1 MAELLIYQTYAIV
14 IGFIIDFFVGD
25 PHSIPHPVVAIGKL
39 ISFLDKRL
47 RLGNNDERDIL
58 RGVWTVLIVAS
69 VATAVPALVLFMM
82 WKIHPAAYLAVSS
95 IMCAQIIAARELVRE
110 CARVE
115 KALENDDIEEARKA
129 VSYVVGRDTEAL
141 DRAGI
146 CRAAVET
153 IAENGSDGVI
163 APLFWMLLFGAP
175 GGFFYK
181 AVNTMDS
188 MLGYKNEK
196 YLYFGRAAAKTDDAV
211 NFIPSRI
218 SAILMIA
225 SCPICHLDGRNAWR
239 IFCRDRFK
247 HTSPNAAQT
256 ESVFAG
262 ALNVRLNGPAFYGG
276 IRHEKEFLGDDI
288 RPIAPD
294 DIKRAGYLMYT
305 ASALML
311 IIGVMIRTGVILYA
325 YK

>member
-39 ISFLDKRL
+39 ISCLDERL
-47 RLGNNDERDIL
+47 RLGDNDERDIL
-58 RGVWTVLIVAS
+58 RGFWTVLIVIAVS
-69 VATAVPALVLFMM
+69 TAVPALVLFMM
-82 WKIHPAAYLAVSS
+82 WKIHPAAYLTVSS

-110 CARVE
+110 CARVR
-115 KALENDDIEEARKA
+115 KALEKDDIVEARKA

-141 DRAGI
+141 DKAGI

-163 APLFWMLLFGAP
+163 APLFWMLIFGAP

-196 YLYFGRAAAKTDDAV
+196 YLYFGRAAAKTDDVV

-225 SCPICHLDGRNAWR
+225 SCPLCQLDGRNAWR

-262 ALNVRLNGPAFYGG
+262 ALNVRLNGPALYGG
-276 IRHEKEFLGDDI
+276 VLHEKEYLGDDM
-288 RPIAPD
+288 RPVETA

-311 IIGVMIRTGVILYA
+311 ILGTLLRMGVILYA

>member
-1 MAELLIYQTYAIV
+1 MAELLIYQTSAII

-25 PHSIPHPVVAIGKL
+25 PHAIPHPVVAIGKL
-39 ISFLDKRL
+39 IAFLDKKL
-47 RLGNNDERDIL
+47 RIGNSDKRDIL
-58 RGVWTVLIVAS
+58 RGLWTVLIVVS
-69 VATAVPALVLFMM
+69 VSVAVPAFILFVM
-82 WKIHPAAYLAVSS
+82 WRIHPVVYLIVSS

-110 CARVE
+110 CRIVE
-115 KALENDDIEEARKA
+115 KALVKDDIEAARKA

-141 DRAGI
+141 DKAAI

-163 APLFWMLLFGAP
+163 APIFWMLLFGAP

-196 YLYFGRAAAKTDDAV
+196 YLYFGRVAARIDDVV

-218 SAILMIA
+218 SAILMIL
-225 SCPICHLDGRNAWR
+225 SCPLCHLDGRNAWR

-276 IRHEKEFLGDDI
+276 VLHNKEWLGDDI
-288 RPIAPD
+288 QPIEPD
-294 DIKRAGYLMYT
+294 DIERSGRLMYT
-305 ASALML
+305 ASCMML
-311 IIGVMIRTGVILYA
+311 VIGVLLRIGVMLCL
-325 YK
+325 

>member
-1 MAELLIYQTYAIV
+1 MADLLIYQTYAII

-25 PHSIPHPVVAIGKL
+25 PHAIPHPVVAIGKL
-39 ISFLDKRL
+39 ISFLDRKL
-47 RLGNNDERDIL
+47 RIGDSDKRDIL
-58 RGVWTVLIVAS
+58 RGVWTVLIVSAVS
-69 VATAVPALVLFMM
+69 IAVPSFILWVM
-82 WKIHPAAYLAVSS
+82 WKIHPVAYLAVNS
-95 IMCAQIIAARELVRE
+95 IMCAQIVAARELVRE
-110 CARVE
+110 CSAVE
-115 KALENDDIEEARKA
+115 KALEKGDIEGARKA

-141 DRAGI
+141 DKEDI

-163 APLFWMLLFGAP
+163 APLFWMFLFGAV

-196 YLYFGRAAAKTDDAV
+196 YLYFGRAAARTDDFV

-218 SAILMIA
+218 SALLMIV
-225 SCPICHLDGRNAWR
+225 SCPLCHLDGKNALR
-239 IFCRDRFK
+239 IFRRDRFK
-247 HTSPNAAQT
+247 HKSPNAAQT

-276 IRHEKEFLGDDI
+276 VLHEKEYLGDDT
-288 RPIAPD
+288 RPIAPA
-294 DIKRAGYLMYT
+294 DIKKSGHLMYT
-305 ASALML
+305 ASFMML
-311 IIGVMIRTGVILYA
+311 IIGVLFRMAVI
-325 YK
+325 

>member
-1 MAELLIYQTYAIV
+1 MAELLIYQTCSII

-39 ISFLDKRL
+39 ISFMDKKL
-47 RLGNNDERDIL
+47 RLGNSDKRDII
-58 RGVWTVLIVAS
+58 RGVWTVLIV
-69 VATAVPALVLFMM
+69 VAVSAAVPALILFIMRR
-82 WKIHPAAYLAVSS
+82 IHPIVYLVVSS
-95 IMCAQIIAARELVRE
+95 IMCAQIVAARELVRE
-110 CARVE
+110 CRAVE
-115 KALENDDIEEARKA
+115 KALERGDIEKARKA
-129 VSYVVGRDTEAL
+129 VSYVVGRDTGSLGKE
-141 DRAGI
+141 DI

-163 APLFWMLLFGAP
+163 APLFWMFLFGAP

-196 YLYFGRAAAKTDDAV
+196 YLYFGRAAARTDDVV

-218 SAILMIA
+218 SALLMIA
-225 SCPICHLDGRNAWR
+225 SCPLCRLDRHNAWR
-239 IFCRDRFK
+239 VFRRDRLK

-262 ALNVRLNGPAFYGG
+262 ALNVRLNGPAYYGG
-276 IRHEKEFLGDDI
+276 VLHEKEYLGDDT
-288 RPIAPD
+288 RPIEIPD
-294 DIKRAGYLMYT
+294 IRRSGYLMYT
-305 ASALML
+305 ASFMMV
-311 IIGVMIRTGVILYA
+311 IIGVLFRMGVILCL
-325 YK
+325 

>member
-1 MAELLIYQTYAIV
+1 MADLLIYQTYAII

-25 PHSIPHPVVAIGKL
+25 PHAIPHPVVAIGKL
-39 ISFLDKRL
+39 ISFLDRKL
-47 RLGNNDERDIL
+47 RIGDSDKRDIL
-58 RGVWTVLIVAS
+58 RGVWTVLIVSAVS
-69 VATAVPALVLFMM
+69 IAVPSFILFIM
-82 WKIHPAAYLAVSS
+82 WKIHPVAYLAVNS
-95 IMCAQIIAARELVRE
+95 IMCAQIVAARELVRE
-110 CARVE
+110 CSAVE
-115 KALENDDIEEARKA
+115 KAIEKGDVEGARKA

-141 DRAGI
+141 DKEDI

-163 APLFWMLLFGAP
+163 APLFWMFLFGAV

-196 YLYFGRAAAKTDDAV
+196 YLYFGRAAAKTDDFV

-218 SAILMIA
+218 SALLMIV
-225 SCPICHLDGRNAWR
+225 SCPLCHLDGKNAFR
-239 IFCRDRFK
+239 IFRRDRFK
-247 HTSPNAAQT
+247 HKSPNAAQT

-276 IRHEKEFLGDDI
+276 VLHEKEYLGDDT
-288 RPIAPD
+288 RPIAPA
-294 DIKRAGYLMYT
+294 DIRKSGHLMYT
-305 ASALML
+305 ASFMML
-311 IIGVMIRTGVILYA
+311 IIGVLLRMAAI
-325 YK
+325 

>member
-1 MAELLIYQTYAIV
+1 MAELLIYQTSAII

-39 ISFLDKRL
+39 ISFLDKKL
-47 RLGNNDERDIL
+47 RMGGGDKRDIL
-58 RGVWTVLIVAS
+58 RGTWTVLIVVIVS
-69 VATAVPALVLFMM
+69 TAVPSAILFVM
-82 WKIHPAAYLAVSS
+82 WKFHPAAYLAVSS

-110 CARVE
+110 CAVVE
-115 KALENDDIEEARKA
+115 KAVEKGDIEEARKA

-141 DRAGI
+141 DKEDI

-163 APLFWMLLFGAP
+163 APLFWMFLFGAP

-188 MLGYKNEK
+188 MLGYKNDK
-196 YLYFGRAAAKTDDAV
+196 YLYFGRAAAKTDDVV

-218 SAILMIA
+218 SALLMIA
-225 SCPICHLDGRNAWR
+225 ACPLCHLDGRNAWR
-239 IFCRDRFK
+239 IFRRDRFK

-276 IRHEKEFLGDDI
+276 ILYEKEYLGDDA
-288 RPIAPD
+288 RPIEST
-294 DIKRAGYLMYT
+294 DIKRSGYLMYT
-305 ASALML
+305 ASSMML
-311 IIGVMIRTGVILYA
+311 IIGVLIRMGVLLCL
-325 YK
+325 

>member
-1 MAELLIYQTYAIV
+1 MAEVLIYQTYAI
-14 IGFIIDFFVGD
+14 ILGFIIDFFVGD
-25 PHSIPHPVVAIGKL
+25 PHAVPHPVVTIGKL
-39 ISFLDKRL
+39 IALLDKKL
-47 RLGNNDERDIL
+47 RIGNGDKRDIL
-58 RGVWTVLIVAS
+58 RGLWTVLIVAAVS
-69 VATAVPALVLFMM
+69 TAIPSFILFIM
-82 WKIHPAAYLAVSS
+82 WRIHPLAYLAVSS
-95 IMCAQIIAARELVRE
+95 IMCWQIIAAAEMVRE
-110 CARVE
+110 CRAVE
-115 KALENDDIEEARKA
+115 KALIKDDIKAARKA

-141 DRAGI
+141 DKEGI
-146 CRAAVET
+146 CRAVVET

-196 YLYFGRAAAKTDDAV
+196 YLYFGRVAAKTDDVV

-218 SAILMIA
+218 SAFLMIV
-225 SCPICHLDGRNAWR
+225 SCPFCHLDGKEAFR

-262 ALNVRLNGPAFYGG
+262 ALNVSLNGPAFYGG
-276 IRHEKEFLGDDI
+276 ILHEKEYLGDDT
-288 RPIAPD
+288 RPIEIA

-305 ASALML
+305 ASSIML
-311 IIGVMIRTGVILYA
+311 ILGVLLRIGVIRICF
-325 YK
+325 

>member
-1 MAELLIYQTYAIV
+1 MAELLIYQTWAIV

-25 PHSIPHPVVAIGKL
+25 PHSIPHPVVAIGRL
-39 ISFLDKRL
+39 ISFLDKKL
-47 RLGNNDERDIL
+47 RIGNSDERDII
-58 RGVWTVLIVAS
+58 RGIWTVLIAAFVS
-69 VATAVPALVLFMM
+69 TALPALILMLM
-82 WKIHPAAYLAVSS
+82 WNLHPVAYLIVSS
-95 IMCAQIIAARELVRE
+95 IMCAQILAARELVRE
-110 CARVE
+110 CSAVE
-115 KALENDDIEEARKA
+115 KALEKGDIDEARKA

-141 DRAGI
+141 DREGI

-153 IAENGSDGVI
+153 VAENGSDGVI

-188 MLGYKNEK
+188 MLGYKNDK
-196 YLYFGRAAAKTDDAV
+196 YLYFGRAAAKTDDVV

-225 SCPICHLDGRNAWR
+225 SCPLCHLDGKSAWR
-239 IFCRDRFK
+239 IFRRDRFK

-262 ALNVRLNGPAFYGG
+262 ALDIRLNGPAVYGG
-276 IRHEKEFLGDDI
+276 ILHNKEYLGDDV
-288 RPIAPD
+288 RPIESA
-294 DIKRAGYLMYT
+294 DIRRSGRLMYT
-305 ASALML
+305 ASFLML
-311 IIGVMIRTGVILYA
+311 IIGVLVRTGVILICF
-325 YK
+325 

>member
-1 MAELLIYQTYAIV
+1 MADLLIYQTYAII

-25 PHSIPHPVVAIGKL
+25 PHAIPHPVVAIGKL
-39 ISFLDKRL
+39 ISFLDRKL
-47 RLGNNDERDIL
+47 RIGDSDKRDIL
-58 RGVWTVLIVAS
+58 RGVWTVLIVSAVS
-69 VATAVPALVLFMM
+69 IAVPSLILWVM
-82 WKIHPAAYLAVSS
+82 WKIHPVAYLAVNS

-110 CARVE
+110 CSAVE
-115 KALENDDIEEARKA
+115 KALEKGDVEGAREA

-141 DRAGI
+141 DKEGI

-163 APLFWMLLFGAP
+163 APLFWMFLFGAV

-196 YLYFGRAAAKTDDAV
+196 YLYFGKAAAKTDDFV

-218 SAILMIA
+218 SALLMIV
-225 SCPICHLDGRNAWR
+225 SCPLCHLDGKNAFR
-239 IFCRDRFK
+239 IFRRDRFK
-247 HTSPNAAQT
+247 HKSPNAAQT

-276 IRHEKEFLGDDI
+276 ILHEKEYLGDDT
-288 RPIAPD
+288 RPIAPA
-294 DIKRAGYLMYT
+294 DIRKSGHLMYT
-305 ASALML
+305 ASFVML
-311 IIGVMIRTGVILYA
+311 IIGVLFRVAVI
-325 YK
+325 

>member
-1 MAELLIYQTYAIV
+1 MTDLLIFQTYAII

-25 PHSIPHPVVAIGKL
+25 PHAIPHPVVAIGKL
-39 ISFLDKRL
+39 ISFLDRKL
-47 RLGNNDERDIL
+47 RIGDSDKRDIL
-58 RGVWTVLIVAS
+58 RGVWTVLIVSAVS
-69 VATAVPALVLFMM
+69 IAVPSFILWVM
-82 WKIHPAAYLAVSS
+82 WKIHPVAYLAVNS
-95 IMCAQIIAARELVRE
+95 IMCAQIVAARELVRE
-110 CARVE
+110 CSAVE
-115 KALENDDIEEARKA
+115 KALEKGDVEGARKA

-141 DRAGI
+141 DKEGI

-163 APLFWMLLFGAP
+163 APLFWMFLFGAV

-196 YLYFGRAAAKTDDAV
+196 YLYFGRAAAKTDDFV

-218 SAILMIA
+218 SALLMIA
-225 SCPICHLDGRNAWR
+225 SCPLCHLDGKNALR
-239 IFCRDRFK
+239 IFRRDRFK
-247 HTSPNAAQT
+247 HKSPNAAQT

-276 IRHEKEFLGDDI
+276 VLHVKEYLGDDT
-288 RPIAPD
+288 RPIAPA
-294 DIKRAGYLMYT
+294 DIRKSGLLMYT
-305 ASALML
+305 ASFMML
-311 IIGVMIRTGVILYA
+311 IIGVLFRMAVI
-325 YK
+325 

>member
-25 PHSIPHPVVAIGKL
+25 PHSIPHPVVAIGRL

-47 RLGNNDERDIL
+47 RLGKGDEADIL
-58 RGVWTVLIVAS
+58 RGIWTVLITAS
-69 VATAVPALVLFMM
+69 VSTVIPVFILMIM
-82 WKIHPAAYLAVSS
+82 WKIHPIVYLVVNS

-115 KALENDDIEEARKA
+115 KALEDDDIEEARQA
-129 VSYVVGRDTEAL
+129 VSYVVGRDTETL
-141 DRAGI
+141 DKEGI

-153 IAENGSDGVI
+153 VAENGSDGVI
-163 APLFWMLLFGAP
+163 APLFWMFLLGAP

-181 AVNTMDS
+181 SINTMDS

-196 YLYFGRAAAKTDDAV
+196 YLYFGRAAARTDDVV

-218 SAILMIA
+218 SAILMII
-225 SCPICHLDGRNAWR
+225 SCPICHLDGRNAFR
-239 IFCRDRFK
+239 IFCRDRLK

-262 ALNVRLNGPAFYGG
+262 ALNVRLNGPASYGG
-276 IRHEKEFLGDDI
+276 VLHEKEYLGDNL
-288 RPIAPD
+288 RPIEPC
-294 DIKRAGYLMYT
+294 DIKRSGHLMYT
-305 ASALML
+305 ASAMML
-311 IIGVMIRTGVILYA
+311 ILGTLLRMGVILICL
-325 YK
+325 

>member
-25 PHSIPHPVVAIGKL
+25 PHAIPHPVVAIGKL

-47 RLGNNDERDIL
+47 RLGNNDKRDIQ
-58 RGVWTVLIVAS
+58 RGIWTVLITVS
-69 VATAVPALVLFMM
+69 VSTVIPVFILMLM
-82 WKIHPAAYLAVSS
+82 WKIHPVAYLVVNS

-110 CARVE
+110 CAKVE
-115 KALENDDIEEARKA
+115 KALEDDDITEARRA

-141 DRAGI
+141 DREGI

-153 IAENGSDGVI
+153 VAENGSDGVI
-163 APLFWMLLFGAP
+163 APLFWMFLFGAP

-188 MLGYKNEK
+188 MLGYKNDR
-196 YLYFGRAAAKTDDAV
+196 YLYFGRAAAKTDDVV

-218 SAILMIA
+218 SAILMII
-225 SCPICHLDGRNAWR
+225 SCPLCHLDGRNAFR
-239 IFCRDRFK
+239 IFCRDRHK

-262 ALNVRLNGPAFYGG
+262 ALNVHLNGPAFYGG
-276 IRHEKEFLGDDI
+276 VLHEKEYLGDDI
-288 RPIAPD
+288 HPIEPG
-294 DIKRAGYLMYT
+294 DIKRAGHLMYT

-311 IIGVMIRTGVILYA
+311 IIGVLIRMGVILCL
-325 YK
+325 

>member
-1 MAELLIYQTYAIV
+1 MTEFLAYQTASII

-25 PHSIPHPVVAIGKL
+25 PHIIPHPVVAIGKL
-39 ISFLDKRL
+39 ISFLDRKL
-47 RLGNNDERDIL
+47 RIGNEDKRDIL
-58 RGVWTVLIVAS
+58 RGLWTVLIVVLVS
-69 VATAVPALVLFMM
+69 TAVPAVILCLM
-82 WKIHPAAYLAVSS
+82 WKIHPAAYIAVSS
-95 IMCAQIIAARELVRE
+95 IMCAQILAARELVRE
-110 CARVE
+110 CAAVE
-115 KALENDDIEEARKA
+115 KALENGNIEEARKA
-129 VSYVVGRDTEAL
+129 VSYVVGRDTGAL
-141 DRAGI
+141 DKEGI

-163 APLFWMLLFGAP
+163 APLFWMFLFGAV

-196 YLYFGRAAAKTDDAV
+196 YLYFGRFAAKTDDLV

-218 SAILMIA
+218 SAFLMIA
-225 SCPICHLDGRNAWR
+225 SCPLCQLDGKNALR

-262 ALNVRLNGPAFYGG
+262 ALNVRLNGPAVYGG
-276 IRHEKEFLGDDI
+276 ILHNKEYLGDDA
-288 RPIAPD
+288 RPIEPE
-294 DIKRAGYLMYT
+294 DIKRASRLMYA
-305 ASALML
+305 ASTLML
-311 IIGVMIRTGVILYA
+311 IIGVLIRMGVIFICF
-325 YK
+325 

>member
-1 MAELLIYQTYAIV
+1 MTDLLIYQTYAII

-25 PHSIPHPVVAIGKL
+25 PHAIPHPVVAIGKL
-39 ISFLDKRL
+39 ISFLDRKL
-47 RLGNNDERDIL
+47 RIGDSDKRDIL
-58 RGVWTVLIVAS
+58 RGVWTVLVVSAVSI
-69 VATAVPALVLFMM
+69 AVPSLILWVM
-82 WKIHPAAYLAVSS
+82 WKIHPVAYLAVNS
-95 IMCAQIIAARELVRE
+95 IMCAQIVAARELVRE
-110 CARVE
+110 CSAVE
-115 KALENDDIEEARKA
+115 KALEKGDVEGARKA

-141 DRAGI
+141 DKEGI

-163 APLFWMLLFGAP
+163 APLFWMFLFGAV

-196 YLYFGRAAAKTDDAV
+196 YLYFGRAAAKTDDFV

-218 SAILMIA
+218 SALLMIV
-225 SCPICHLDGRNAWR
+225 SCPLCHLDGKNALR
-239 IFCRDRFK
+239 IFRRDRFK
-247 HTSPNAAQT
+247 HKSPNAAQT

-276 IRHEKEFLGDDI
+276 VLHEKEYLGDDT
-288 RPIAPD
+288 RPIAPA
-294 DIKRAGYLMYT
+294 DIKKSGHLMYT
-305 ASALML
+305 ASFMML
-311 IIGVMIRTGVILYA
+311 IIGVLFRMAVI
-325 YK
+325 